1 MHLNKVLTLKVEFA
15 YMFHVKTKWNIFWE
29 YWKNKFFKRQ
39 TSFPKCIEYT
49 LFLDS
54 QPPSL
59 EGNAYHQTIPILALR
74 KRYAHKT
81 SGCGI
86 STEEHMPKNKSFSP
100 RTKVHSQ
107 NNYFSIQKIVWR
119 KLKILQKICGLV
131 SQYFIV
137 DTTVFMTAD
146 ILLFCLSILTQTGR

>member
-1 MHLNKVLTLKVEFA
+1 MKYILGILKE
-15 YMFHVKTKWNIFWE
+15 
-29 YWKNKFFKRQ
+29 KFFKRQ

-100 RTKVHSQ
+100 RTKVRSQ
-107 NNYFSIQKIVWR
+107 NNYFSIQKIAIKNFAKNLWPSQS
-119 KLKILQKICGLV
+119 ILYCRYHCFHD
-131 SQYFIV
+131 SRHPF
-137 DTTVFMTAD
+137 
-146 ILLFCLSILTQTGR
+146 ILLINSDSNWQMTISKSL

>member
-1 MHLNKVLTLKVEFA
+1 MHQNKVLTLKVEFA
-15 YMFHVKTKWNIFWE
+15 YMFHVKKLNEIYFGNIE
-29 YWKNKFFKRQ
+29 KKKFFKRQ
-39 TSFPKCIEYT
+39 TSFPKCTEYT

-54 QPPSL
+54 QPSSL

-100 RTKVHSQ
+100 RTKVRSQ
-107 NNYFSIQKIVWR
+107 NNYFSIQKIAIKNFAKNLWP
-119 KLKILQKICGLV
+119 
-131 SQYFIV
+131 S
-137 DTTVFMTAD
+137 
-146 ILLFCLSILTQTGR
+146 